1 MQSYKCEVNKVLE
14 KNEITHDELIEG
26 KEYLLEYNVYNK
38 NKTIRTRGVYINKE
52 IFIKPYIITYFK
64 TKSWIF
70 PMMFHEIHTRYY
82 RPITETIEQLSIER
96 QAFAQSIN
104 KLNMWRKIPNKI
116 AWRGTVNKNSVG
128 YDLVKIYF

>member
-1 MQSYKCEVNKVLE
+1 
-14 KNEITHDELIEG
+14 
-26 KEYLLEYNVYNK
+26 
-38 NKTIRTRGVYINKE
+38 
-52 IFIKPYIITYFK
+52 
-64 TKSWIF
+64 
-70 PMMFHEIHTRYY
+70 MMFHEIHTRYY